1 MENFKLEEKRILVT
15 GAAGFIGSHLV
26 SKLLELGADL
36 VGLDNF
42 YNGKMENLEDISNKT
57 NFEFVKG
64 DIRDLNLLLEIM
76 KDIDI
81 IYHEAAF
88 TSVPQSVKMPQS
100 CNDVNINGTLNLLN
114 AARRRDVS
122 KIIFA
127 SSSAVYGDTP
137 ILPKKEDM
145 PRIPISPYGVTKLTC
160 EAYMST
166 FYQVYGLKTIS
177 LRYFNVFGPR
187 QEDSPYS
194 GVIAIWLGRILKNME
209 LIIFGDGKQ
218 SRDFTYID
226 DVVRA
231 NLLATESRVFGENLN
246 IGAGSP
252 ISLINLAEL
261 MLNITNKQDL
271 GIQFSDPRPGDIL
284 HSYADIQKAKNLISF
299 EPSFTPEEGL
309 RNYFNW
315 YKKKYDVNLQI
326 T

>member
-1 MENFKLEEKRILVT
+1 LVT
-15 GAAGFIGSHLV
+15 GAAGFIGRHLV

>member
-1 MENFKLEEKRILVT
+1 
-15 GAAGFIGSHLV
+15 
-26 SKLLELGADL
+26 
-36 VGLDNF
+36 
-42 YNGKMENLEDISNKT
+42 
-57 NFEFVKG
+57 
-64 DIRDLNLLLEIM
+64 
-76 KDIDI
+76 
-81 IYHEAAF
+81 
-88 TSVPQSVKMPQS
+88 
-100 CNDVNINGTLNLLN
+100 LN

-309 RNYFNW
+309 IHFFRF
-315 YKKKYDVNLQI
+315 
-326 T
+326 

>member
-1 MENFKLEEKRILVT
+1 VENFKLEEKRILVT